1 MSAKAKKSLAE
12 QLADLDTTAPAG
24 KTETFIFESN
34 LQSLPCSFIIP
45 TNLDPEQ
52 FDDTFQERGA
62 EDEDEPSSDNDKNA
76 RDHYVTVGKSAL
88 RKSQFLLEDP
98 KYGGKRSNRKSI
110 FDEEAPEELSEEDD
124 EDEDDEDLE
133 ASSDE
138 EIDSEQD
145 EQDAESDE
153 MNGNESTEASEEGES
168 DGESEEDED
177 TAPPIENEAEVQEE
191 LKRLRDEE
199 KKMLSTMSRTA
210 QADVEKGQHVKQQLT
225 LWDGFLD
232 TRIRMQKAMN
242 IANQLPQ
249 FDVWP
254 DFLMNDEEAI
264 PHVEAAKSKLR
275 SLIDSVMDMRVDL
288 IRDNNDSI
296 IIPKDATQSRK
307 RHLDDDDEYV
317 DKLWSDMSQ
326 LNDLFKSYR
335 NATVE
340 KWGNKVQVASGIPLN
355 KKFKAFDQ
363 NIMTQVNSILGD
375 SDRLVKRTQLKRTEY
390 RPLGKESPA
399 NEESKEAA
407 VVEVDAHLADH
418 DSEIFDDNDFYQ
430 QLLKE
435 LIESRMVDTDDPIAL
450 GMRWAALKQNKQK
463 KKTVDTRASKG
474 RRLRYHVHEKIQ
486 NFMVPI
492 PAGSWHDEMTDE
504 LYASLLGRKQ
514 RDLITEEDGI
524 NEEKGNEDEDHEI
537 VNGQAVDGLRIFG

>member
-12 QLADLDTTAPAG
+12 QLADLDTTAPAD
-24 KTETFIFESN
+24 
-34 LQSLPCSFIIP
+34 
-45 TNLDPEQ
+45 LDPEQ

-62 EDEDEPSSDNDKNA
+62 EDEEGPVSDDDKNA
-76 RDHYVTVGKSAL
+76 RDHYVDVGKSAL

-110 FDEEAPEELSEEDD
+110 FDDAGSEEISDTEEEEDAEDDEDD
-124 EDEDDEDLE
+124 EDENVADSDDGDIEQQSDDEEL
-133 ASSDE
+133 
-138 EIDSEQD
+138 
-145 EQDAESDE
+145 ESDE
-153 MNGNESTEASEEGES
+153 MNDDDEAEEDDES
-168 DGESEEDED
+168 DQDEE
-177 TAPPIENEAEVQEE
+177 APPIENEAEVQEE
-191 LKRLRDEE
+191 LKRLREEE
-199 KKMLSTMSRTA
+199 KKMLSTMTKSA
-210 QADVEKGQHVKQQLT
+210 QADIEKGQHVKEQLT

-254 DFLMNDEEAI
+254 NFLMIDADVI
-264 PHVEAAKSKLR
+264 PHVEATKSKLR
-275 SLIDSVMDMRVDL
+275 TLIDSVMDIRVDL

-296 IIPKDATQSRK
+296 IIPKDAAQSRK

-317 DKLWSDMSQ
+317 DKLWDDMSQ
-326 LNDLFKSYR
+326 MNELFTSYR
-335 NATVE
+335 NATIE
-340 KWGNKVQVASGIPLN
+340 KWGNKVQIASGIPLN

-363 NIMTQVNSILGD
+363 NIMTQVSSILGD
-375 SDRLVKRTQLKRTEY
+375 NERLVKRTQLKRTEY
-390 RPLGKESPA
+390 QPLGKESPA
-399 NEESKEAA
+399 KEDAKEAS
-407 VVEVDAHLADH
+407 EVDGHLADH

-486 NFMVPI
+486 NFMVPV
-492 PAGSWHDEMTDE
+492 PTGSWHEEMIDE

-514 RDLITEEDGI
+514 RDLITEEEEAE
-524 NEEKGNEDEDHEI
+524 EEKDGDAEDHEI

>member
-1 MSAKAKKSLAE
+1 MAE

-45 TNLDPEQ
+45 TDLDPEQ

-62 EDEDEPSSDNDKNA
+62 EDEDEPSSDDDKNA

-153 MNGNESTEASEEGES
+153 MNGNESIEASEEGES

-249 FDVWP
+249 V
-254 DFLMNDEEAI
+254 
-264 PHVEAAKSKLR
+264 
-275 SLIDSVMDMRVDL
+275 SL
-288 IRDNNDSI
+288 
-296 IIPKDATQSRK
+296 K
-307 RHLDDDDEYV
+307 
-317 DKLWSDMSQ
+317 
-326 LNDLFKSYR
+326 
-335 NATVE
+335 
-340 KWGNKVQVASGIPLN
+340 
-355 KKFKAFDQ
+355 
-363 NIMTQVNSILGD
+363 
-375 SDRLVKRTQLKRTEY
+375 
-390 RPLGKESPA
+390 
-399 NEESKEAA
+399 
-407 VVEVDAHLADH
+407 
-418 DSEIFDDNDFYQ
+418 
-430 QLLKE
+430 
-435 LIESRMVDTDDPIAL
+435 
-450 GMRWAALKQNKQK
+450 
-463 KKTVDTRASKG
+463 
-474 RRLRYHVHEKIQ
+474 
-486 NFMVPI
+486 
-492 PAGSWHDEMTDE
+492 
-504 LYASLLGRKQ
+504 
-514 RDLITEEDGI
+514 
-524 NEEKGNEDEDHEI
+524 
-537 VNGQAVDGLRIFG
+537 